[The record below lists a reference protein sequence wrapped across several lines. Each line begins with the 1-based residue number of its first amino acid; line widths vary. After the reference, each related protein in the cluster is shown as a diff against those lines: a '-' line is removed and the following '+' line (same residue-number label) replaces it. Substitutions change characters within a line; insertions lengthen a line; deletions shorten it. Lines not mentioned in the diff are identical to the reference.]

1 LFIFNKDLCLLEA
14 RVMITSPEIS
24 KIKGIH
30 PGVILKDELKI
41 RGLKNN
47 EFAELI
53 NEHKQTIS
61 AIINERRGVNPG
73 ISIKLSRHFGVTPDY
88 FMQLQACYDVRRELE
103 KQNSKKSSSISDINQ
118 HGFIENSDSNKLDLE
133 NLKSVIMHQISE
145 KDNETALD
153 EIITYFKSQM
163 NFSSNPDKEIKISE
177 SQDQINLSFD
187 SAPFTTS
194 ELSNQEIKIVKL
206 ICEEKTSQEIADIL
220 FVSKKT
226 IESHRERILTKI
238 KARNVVGVVMHA
250 LKHQLIKIT

>member
-1 LFIFNKDLCLLEA
+1 
-14 RVMITSPEIS
+14 
-24 KIKGIH
+24 
-30 PGVILKDELKI
+30 
-41 RGLKNN
+41 
-47 EFAELI
+47 
-53 NEHKQTIS
+53 
-61 AIINERRGVNPG
+61 
-73 ISIKLSRHFGVTPDY
+73 
-88 FMQLQACYDVRRELE
+88 
-103 KQNSKKSSSISDINQ
+103 
-118 HGFIENSDSNKLDLE
+118 
-133 NLKSVIMHQISE
+133 
-145 KDNETALD
+145 
-153 EIITYFKSQM
+153 M